1 MELSFLS
8 NKSQFVEK
16 NGLRIH
22 FFSLYIHVFF
32 PKSWDQLSAWQIL
45 NILKLLSLPLPADK
59 RNILLLF
66 VLASQNP
73 FQKWVIKH
81 LFWLF
86 ANAETLYQMLPLT
99 DFLFETPCQ
108 ILPSQLPK
116 VKQLY
121 CKDFKKMTFAEFIES
136 ESLTQK
142 QDKNALL
149 RLFFNDSK
157 NILKKN
163 KDHAILVLAIE
174 IAYNTFKKQL
184 KKIFPKIFPEIDEQ
198 EALMKLKHA
207 QKPKWHEILWQLS
220 GGALHMDEYLKL
232 PLLRVLFEIE
242 QKMKEAER
250 IKAEMKS

>member
-8 NKSQFVEK
+8 DKSNFVEK
-16 NGLRIH
+16 NGLKIH

-32 PKSWDQLSAWQIL
+32 PKSWDQLSAWQTI
-45 NILKLLSLPLPADK
+45 NILKLLSLPLTVDK
-59 RNILLLF
+59 RKILLLF
-66 VLASQNP
+66 ILASQNP
-73 FQKWVIKH
+73 FQKWVMKH

-86 ANAETLYQMLPLT
+86 ADSETLYQMLPLT

-116 VKQLY
+116 VKNLN
-121 CKDFKKMTFAEFIES
+121 CKNFKKMTFAEFIEA
-136 ESLTQK
+136 ENYVQK
-142 QDKNALL
+142 QDKAALL

-157 NILKKN
+157 DILKKS
-163 KDHAILVLAIE
+163 KTHAILMLAVE

-184 KKIFPKIFPEIDEQ
+184 QNIFPRIFPEVNEQ
-198 EALMKLKHA
+198 EALLKLKHA
-207 QKPKWHEILWQLS
+207 QKPKWNEILWQLS

-242 QKMKEAER
+242 QKMKEADR
-250 IKAEMKS
+250 IKAEMK